1 MIKAKFFSKKIIY
14 SLLFCFSLCVPVSVF
29 AQETEDTGAE
39 QTVEETAETEK
50 EETPVKKTKEELKA
64 EKAAK
69 KAAAQAEKEK
79 KLEKKDELLGI
90 TYVPLEKF
98 TIDTESLQVLL
109 RKSTGTFKI
118 YVKNGKKKTS
128 LFSDQND
135 GKGSSFFVRFNDEIY
150 RLNESAGAVKTV
162 RKINDSLAQLSY
174 CINKKVQVA
183 IQFEPVSYSE
193 NSGDIVK
200 ITVFTTNISDKEA
213 AVSLKAVFDT
223 VLGEGYDYH
232 LITSD
237 EKKISGEVSFDSFS
251 EERCLISS
259 DNKASVQIVLNGKSV
274 TKPELVTVAKKD
286 SLLKGDW
293 IPLINENGNF
303 SSINNYNDSAVCVN
317 WAEKN
322 YAPGETK
329 KTVLYIASGKTM
341 MAPRG
346 LDYVDA
352 IDPSTLFDVDIPEN
366 EAGEAGIDM
375 EYVNQLIQKI
385 SSLKSDPNQVDR
397 EEIRRL
403 NDELNSIYEQLRID
417 E

>member
-1 MIKAKFFSKKIIY
+1 MEK
-14 SLLFCFSLCVPVSVF
+14 VSC
-29 AQETEDTGAE
+29 
-39 QTVEETAETEK
+39 
-50 EETPVKKTKEELKA
+50 
-64 EKAAK
+64 
-69 KAAAQAEKEK
+69 
-79 KLEKKDELLGI
+79 
-90 TYVPLEKF
+90 
-98 TIDTESLQVLL
+98 S
-109 RKSTGTFKI
+109 
-118 YVKNGKKKTS
+118 
-128 LFSDQND
+128 
-135 GKGSSFFVRFNDEIY
+135 
-150 RLNESAGAVKTV
+150 
-162 RKINDSLAQLSY
+162 
-174 CINKKVQVA
+174 
-183 IQFEPVSYSE
+183 EPVSYSE

-293 IPLINENGNF
+293 VPLINENENF